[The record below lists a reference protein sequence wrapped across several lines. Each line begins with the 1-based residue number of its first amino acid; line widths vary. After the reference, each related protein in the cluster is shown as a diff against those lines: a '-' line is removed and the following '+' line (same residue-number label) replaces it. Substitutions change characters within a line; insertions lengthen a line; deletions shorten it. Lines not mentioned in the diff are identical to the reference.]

1 MNQFTSIKVQG
12 FRRLKDFS
20 LSLRPFNVLVGE
32 NGVGKTTLLD
42 IFNLLSAAAKG
53 GLADHI
59 SRLGGISSV
68 LSFGEARKLS
78 ISAEYVWRDDAGKDI
93 YQYAISFRGDIGGSY
108 RIVAEHLDLE
118 SGEDQAI
125 KLFNRINNDINYS
138 DFESEGVVRKVS
150 WPINYIEAMISQC
163 PKNDFHAEA
172 FRSCLASFS
181 SVHELD
187 VSIRA
192 PVRLPQQMAPA
203 SFPGE
208 DGEWLASF
216 LYSLKETNDPAF
228 EKVSDALRAAF
239 PTFERLEF
247 PPVAAG
253 LIALAWREKGRKTP
267 FYANQLSEGTLR
279 FLWLAALLAKPK
291 SAITLID
298 EPEVSMH
305 PEMLSLL
312 VGLMREASQQTQ
324 LIVVTHSD
332 TLVRFLE
339 PDELVVFEMDE
350 AGCATA
356 KRGSECDVEDW
367 LADYSLGELWKMGRL
382 GGRV

>member
-1 MNQFTSIKVQG
+1 MES
-12 FRRLKDFS
+12 
-20 LSLRPFNVLVGE
+20 
-32 NGVGKTTLLD
+32 
-42 IFNLLSAAAKG
+42 
-53 GLADHI
+53 
-59 SRLGGISSV
+59 
-68 LSFGEARKLS
+68 
-78 ISAEYVWRDDAGKDI
+78 
-93 YQYAISFRGDIGGSY
+93 RGDPI
-108 RIVAEHLDLE
+108 
-118 SGEDQAI
+118 I
-125 KLFNRINNDINYS
+125 KLFNRINNELHYS
-138 DFESEGVVRKVS
+138 GFDQGGMVRKVS
-150 WPINYIEAMISQC
+150 WPINYTEAMISQC
-163 PKNDFHAEA
+163 PKDDIYVEA
-172 FRSCLASFS
+172 FHSYLASFS

-192 PVRLPQQMAPA
+192 PVRLPQHLEPA
-203 SFPGE
+203 TFPGE

-216 LYSLKETNDPAF
+216 LYSLKENNDPAF

-253 LIALAWREKGRKTP
+253 IIALAWREKGRKTP

-291 SAITLID
+291 SAITLVD

-382 GGRV
+382 GGRA